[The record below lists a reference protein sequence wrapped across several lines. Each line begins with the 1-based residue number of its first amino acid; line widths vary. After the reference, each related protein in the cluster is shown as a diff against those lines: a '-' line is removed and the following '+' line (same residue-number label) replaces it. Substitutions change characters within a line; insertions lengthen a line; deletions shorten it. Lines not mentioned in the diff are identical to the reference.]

1 MPRETKQQAGRGMGR
16 RMHAL
21 GVLVVLPTA
30 LSGETGTNLPTYK
43 IGSCMSW
50 FDCNAACT
58 DAGWTMLC
66 IQNAQQNNFIWGKTG
81 VETWLGY
88 SDKEIEGTWEW
99 VNGCQ
104 SNYTN
109 WGEGHQPKKDT
120 QRDYAVLSPTFY
132 SSVKGWKDVSNTPN
146 FESKYR
152 PLCVC
157 QTDEA
162 NPANL
167 GLVFPQ
173 IQNCNNAKA
182 LGHALGI
189 SGWAHW
195 LTFHAWFIGSLVSVV
210 GPQALDEPGF
220 AFQIQS
226 LRLGWTQILLHLT
239 LVLSIL
245 MTAGGSLLVD
255 KCTCDGSDRDLG
267 ITYTVFGVWGFLW
280 TLLALKILRGKG
292 IQEEGNNP
300 LEPIAPMEEPEH
312 RTEEFRLELAPVA
325 AELCTEEGPTSG
337 LSLVAQLSQLKEAK
351 EGGLISEEEA
361 AQSRARILA
370 LYTS

>member
-1 MPRETKQQAGRGMGR
+1 MAIGRLVP

-30 LSGETGTNLPTYK
+30 LSGETGTDLPTYE
-43 IGSCMSW
+43 IGCVMNW
-50 FDCNAACT
+50 FDCNTACA

-81 VETWLGY
+81 VDTWLGY

-109 WGEGHQPKKDT
+109 WAGHEPNNYEGNEDC
-120 QRDYAVLSPTFY
+120 AVLSPSLY
-132 SSVKGWKDVSNTPN
+132 SSVKGWNDVSCETADQ
-146 FESKYR
+146 Y
-152 PLCVC
+152 LCVC

-162 NPANL
+162 NPAV
-167 GLVFPQ
+167 VFPE

-182 LGHALGI
+182 RGHGLGI

-195 LTFHAWFIGSLVSVV
+195 LTFHANFNGLR
-210 GPQALDEPGF
+210 ALFDDGY
-220 AFQIQS
+220 
-226 LRLGWTQILLHLT
+226 RWTRGRAILLYLT
-239 LVLSIL
+239 LVLSIV

-300 LEPIAPMEEPEH
+300 LAPIAPMEEPEH

-370 LYTS
+370 KYTS

>member
-30 LSGETGTNLPTYK
+30 LSGETGTDLPTYK
-43 IGSCMSW
+43 IGCATMDR
-50 FDCNAACT
+50 FACNAACT

-66 IQNAQQNNFIWGKTG
+66 IQNAQQNNFIWNSVTKTG
-81 VETWLGY
+81 VDTWLGY

-109 WGEGHQPKKDT
+109 WAGYEPNNYGGNEDC
-120 QRDYAVLSPTFY
+120 AVLSPTYY
-132 SSVKGWKDVSNTPN
+132 SSVKGWNDASC
-146 FESKYR
+146 EYSDQY
-152 PLCVC
+152 LCVC

-162 NPANL
+162 NPADF
-167 GLVFPQ
+167 VFPQ
-173 IQNCNNAKA
+173 KQNCNNAKA
-182 LGHALGI
+182 WGHGLGI

-195 LTFHAWFIGSLVSVV
+195 LTFHARCNGL
-210 GPQALDEPGF
+210 QALHKNNGY
-220 AFQIQS
+220 
-226 LRLGWTQILLHLT
+226 GWTRGRAILLHLT

-255 KCTCDGSDRDLG
+255 KCTCNGSDRDLG

-280 TLLALKILRGKG
+280 TLLALIHLRGKG

-300 LEPIAPMEEPEH
+300 LAPIAPMEEPEH

-370 LYTS
+370 KYTS